1 LRAGDRLLVVGAPS
15 RVEASRELGEVRLE
29 PATPEA
35 LEGRDVSLV
44 EVAVA
49 PRSSCVG
56 RTLRQLGFRD
66 RFGMVVLSIWRG
78 GRPIHGDLADIRL
91 RLGDALLLEGRKRRI
106 EQLAREPDWVVLT
119 PLAQPPLR
127 LQRAPWAL
135 GGLLLMIGLVVSGL
149 LPIHA
154 GAFIAATLV
163 LLAGALTMTEA
174 YRAIEWRAI
183 FLVAAVLPVG
193 TAMERTG
200 AAALLAEGV
209 TGLAEDFGPY
219 GLLAALVVL
228 ASLLS
233 QGLDGAPAVVL
244 LTPVV
249 LQAAQELA
257 LDPMPL
263 MMGIALAASAAF
275 MTPFSHKANLL
286 VMGAG
291 GYRASDYVRVGTPLT
306 VVVLLLIVLLVPLL
320 FPFAPA

>member
-1 LRAGDRLLVVGAPS
+1 MRLA
-15 RVEASRELGEVRLE
+15 
-29 PATPEA
+29 
-35 LEGRDVSLV
+35 
-44 EVAVA
+44 
-49 PRSSCVG
+49 
-56 RTLRQLGFRD
+56 
-66 RFGMVVLSIWRG
+66 
-78 GRPIHGDLADIRL
+78 
-91 RLGDALLLEGRKRRI
+91 
-106 EQLAREPDWVVLT
+106 
-119 PLAQPPLR
+119 
-127 LQRAPWAL
+127 RAPWAV
-135 GGLLLMIGLVVSGL
+135 GGLLLMIGLVVGGL

-154 GAFIAATLV
+154 AAFTAASLV
-163 LLAGALTMTEA
+163 LLAGALTMAEA
-174 YRAIEWRAI
+174 YRVIEWRAI

-209 TGLAEDFGPY
+209 TGVAGALGPY

-249 LQAAQELA
+249 LQAAEELA

-291 GYRASDYVRVGTPLT
+291 GYRAIDYVRVGTPLT
-306 VVVLLLIVLLVPLL
+306 LVVLLLIVLLVPLL